1 MLSRLEDTLA
11 DCDIPLQCTSCIG
24 LDNVRSYRTMDGTCN
39 NLDRPLQGAAHTIL
53 RRYLRE
59 CFIFMLSGNVKYS
72 RVHYNAENT
81 EKLNYKHFR
90 GLTVQRNRS
99 QNNTPQYADGSL
111 NYPRGFP
118 GTTPVLP
125 TAHEVARAV
134 FRAVK
139 PLEGNIKKTSIFFM
153 TYGQMIDHDISL
165 SRFSSNEQCDKP
177 SSGSSLARGEDD
189 RSCCSCFST
198 LGFKFYFKPSVLR
211 PETIFSSVSYCFVYT
226 LSKESLTKDVF
237 KIISFQFQNP
247 PSLSQIVAYIMTQ
260 NKLSMS
266 DFNIT
271 ETLFVCAFLWNTTS
285 AVSCLLVKFNVFC
298 IPFNPTFFFFS
309 CSTGSF
315 EDFKYPCFPILM
327 NNTDPGCTKFTR
339 SKAACPSSGSSDHRQ
354 QINTLSSYI
363 DASMVYGNEQHVT
376 NNLRTFDGTGQFRM
390 PNNLLPI
397 DNEPDDA
404 CKTRGGC
411 FLCGD
416 IRCNENLALTT
427 MHILWTREHNR
438 IAAELK
444 RINSFWSDSRLF
456 EESRK
461 IVIATI
467 QHITYNEFLPLL
479 YDVLTYSGYKKDE
492 DASIANVFANA
503 AYRFGHS
510 MVPNSFP
517 QVDVNFNQVT
527 PNLPLRSAFFDN
539 RPIFSDGISRTLLG
553 LLSNESEAVDA
564 RFAFTLVRKLFIPLG
579 EAGLED
585 LSAINI
591 QRGRDHGLPPYTKW
605 REFCDLPKIYS
616 FKDMHSYF
624 STEAV
629 TAFQSVYSNVDE
641 IEMYPAGLSELYNT
655 ATDIIGPTFK
665 CIIKKQFESLRSG
678 DRHFYASPGVF
689 TKEQF
694 TSISKTNMK
703 QVLCHNI
710 DGLVSLQN
718 NPFFAFRSSETRT
731 ICDDRPPHDLKS
743 SKINLF
749 LWREESS

>member
-1 MLSRLEDTLA
+1 
-11 DCDIPLQCTSCIG
+11 
-24 LDNVRSYRTMDGTCN
+24 
-39 NLDRPLQGAAHTIL
+39 
-53 RRYLRE
+53 
-59 CFIFMLSGNVKYS
+59 
-72 RVHYNAENT
+72 
-81 EKLNYKHFR
+81 
-90 GLTVQRNRS
+90 
-99 QNNTPQYADGSL
+99 
-111 NYPRGFP
+111 
-118 GTTPVLP
+118 
-125 TAHEVARAV
+125 
-134 FRAVK
+134 
-139 PLEGNIKKTSIFFM
+139 
-153 TYGQMIDHDISL
+153 
-165 SRFSSNEQCDKP
+165 
-177 SSGSSLARGEDD
+177 
-189 RSCCSCFST
+189 
-198 LGFKFYFKPSVLR
+198 
-211 PETIFSSVSYCFVYT
+211 
-226 LSKESLTKDVF
+226 
-237 KIISFQFQNP
+237 
-247 PSLSQIVAYIMTQ
+247 
-260 NKLSMS
+260 
-266 DFNIT
+266 
-271 ETLFVCAFLWNTTS
+271 
-285 AVSCLLVKFNVFC
+285 
-298 IPFNPTFFFFS
+298 
-309 CSTGSF
+309 
-315 EDFKYPCFPILM
+315 
-327 NNTDPGCTKFTR
+327 
-339 SKAACPSSGSSDHRQ
+339 
-354 QINTLSSYI
+354 
-363 DASMVYGNEQHVT
+363 
-376 NNLRTFDGTGQFRM
+376 M

-397 DNEPDDA
+397 DNESDDA

-479 YDVLTYSGYKKDE
+479 YDVPTYSGYKKDE

-585 LSAINI
+585 LSSINI

-605 REFCDLPKIYS
+605 REFCGLPKIYS
-616 FKDMHSYF
+616 FNDMHSYF

-641 IEMYPAGLSELYNT
+641 IEIYPAGLSELYNT

-678 DRHFYASPGVF
+678 DRHFYVNPGVF

-703 QVLCHNI
+703 QVLCHNV

-718 NPFFAFRSSETRT
+718 NPFFAFTYSETRT

-749 LWREESS
+749 LWREESP